1 MYGPDL
7 AQIHDVA
14 FDGHV
19 RSAAPHLL
27 RRLRAAGI
35 DRGVVVDLGCG
46 GGIWARELV
55 DAGYDVVGVDVS
67 ADAVEIA
74 AARVP
79 EARFEV
85 GSLHDVELPRGC
97 SAVTALGEVFN
108 YEGPPSLRPL
118 FARLR
123 AALRLDGLLLFD
135 VVAPGREHGGRRVAH
150 HEGDGWTLDF
160 EVVEDE
166 PRRTLTRSITVERD
180 GWVSEEAHR
189 LRTYPAV
196 ELLADLASSGFRPR
210 LLPGGYGP
218 GNALP
223 DGVNA
228 FVASAA

>member
-7 AQIHDVA
+7 AHIHDVA

-35 DRGVVVDLGCG
+35 DGGLVVDLGCG

-67 ADAVEIA
+67 ADAIEIA

-85 GSLHDVELPRGC
+85 GSLHDVALPRGC
-97 SAVTALGEVFN
+97 SAVTAVGEVLN
-108 YEGPPSLRPL
+108 YDGPPSLRPL
-118 FARLR
+118 FTRVR
-123 AALRLDGLLLFD
+123 EALRLDGLLLFD
-135 VVAPGREHGGRRVAH
+135 AVAPGRERGGRRTAH
-150 HEGDGWTLDF
+150 HEGDGWSLDF
-160 EVVEDE
+160 EVEEDE
-166 PRRTLTRSITVERD
+166 PRRTLTRWIAVERD
-180 GWVSEEAHR
+180 GWASEEVHR
-189 LRTYPAV
+189 QRTYPAV
-196 ELLADLASSGFRPR
+196 ELLADLASCGFRPR
-210 LLPGGYGP
+210 LLNGGYGP
-218 GNALP
+218 GNELP
-223 DGVNA
+223 AGVNA